1 MLQRKEQL
9 LLKERGLKSKTKKSV
24 HNDMGE
30 QVRSCVVVSSRERDE
45 AGRFERRVE
54 SSRNAKVNEEKGVL

>member
-45 AGRFERRVE
+45 ASRFERRVE

>member
-1 MLQRKEQL
+1 M
-9 LLKERGLKSKTKKSV
+9 KERGLKSKTKKSV
-24 HNDMGE
+24 HNDMGK

-45 AGRFERRVE
+45 ASRFERRVE